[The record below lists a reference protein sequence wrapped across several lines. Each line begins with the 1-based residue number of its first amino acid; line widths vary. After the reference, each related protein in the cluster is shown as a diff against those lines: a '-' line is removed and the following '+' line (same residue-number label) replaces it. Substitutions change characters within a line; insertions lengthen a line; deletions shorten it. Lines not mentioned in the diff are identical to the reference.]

1 MDARKVLNDRYEAS
15 KKDLPDIK
23 IEPFDSVPVSFQNEG
38 TTGSLK
44 HCVNHIRKNRG
55 ISYNCLDKKGSIV
68 RKFLAFWIDPMVG
81 QQNNIDDKFT
91 IALLELFKLYKEREA
106 LYNRINA
113 LEAKICKLES
123 EA

>member
-1 MDARKVLNDRYEAS
+1 
-15 KKDLPDIK
+15 
-23 IEPFDSVPVSFQNEG
+23 
-38 TTGSLK
+38 
-44 HCVNHIRKNRG
+44 
-55 ISYNCLDKKGSIV
+55 
-68 RKFLAFWIDPMVG
+68 MVG

-91 IALLELFKLYKEREA
+91 VALLELFKLYKEREA